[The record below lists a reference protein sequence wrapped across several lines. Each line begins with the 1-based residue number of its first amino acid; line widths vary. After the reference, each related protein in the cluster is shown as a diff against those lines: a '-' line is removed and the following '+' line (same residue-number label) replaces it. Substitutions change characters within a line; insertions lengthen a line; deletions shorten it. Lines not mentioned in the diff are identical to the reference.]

1 MRIIGGIHRSRRLN
15 TPKSDTVRPTSD
27 KVRQAVFNMLHSR
40 DAVSGAHVID
50 AFCGTGALGLEAL
63 SQGADH
69 CIFFDK
75 NRESINMARD
85 NIALLKEDDRAT
97 TYHQDITKIKQ
108 KLDAVFPATLVFLDP
123 PYNQNLIGAA
133 LHSLSEK
140 GWLKADCMVVI
151 ETAKN
156 ETTHFSDLQI
166 IQERIYGDTK
176 IILGSL

>member
-40 DAVSGAHVID
+40 DVVTDAFVLD

-63 SQGADH
+63 SQGAAH
-69 CIFFDK
+69 CIFVDK
-75 NRESINMARD
+75 SRESINMARE
-85 NIALLKEDDRAT
+85 NITQLGEEERT
-97 TYHQDITKIKQ
+97 TILHQDVKKIKE
-108 KLDAVFPATLVFLDP
+108 KPTDMPLPSLVFLDP
-123 PYNQNLIGAA
+123 PYRQNLIGAA

-156 ETTHFSDLQI
+156 ETIHFSDLQI
-166 IQERIYGDTK
+166 IQEKIYGDTK